1 MSCPVRNSEVTFW
14 WVWLAW
20 LVGLGVPE
28 NPPWPPRSLYTLLI
42 TCLIGPHMYAT
53 KTDRLKAFLLKAFI
67 LALFCLS
74 CQSGQSHRENSVK
87 IGQQLVQN
95 PPPRPPSPRGAVAV
109 VLINM
114 IANWLPNNCRP
125 IARISGVAAEIC
137 QNFCRSQCIA
147 SSDIANAMTLN
158 WYLLVPFSYIV
169 PFKHWLPGSLAEK
182 SDAPD
187 LADNA
192 KFSKTDDIC
201 LQLFND
207 IQQQAPTLSYQQ
219 WDICFTPLGHTCN
232 TSPVVQ
238 IWKDFCI
245 WLSAYWE
252 QNNTSFNSDSIVFAV
267 D

>member
-1 MSCPVRNSEVTFW
+1 MIYYCTRYCLVVKSSSDMFPFYLYSTVDIYEMVGQEFW
-14 WVWLAW
+14 WHI
-20 LVGLGVPE
+20 LVGLAGLVGWFGSPE

-74 CQSGQSHRENSVK
+74 CRSGQSHHENSVK

-114 IANWLPNNCRP
+114 IANWLPSNCRP
-125 IARISGVAAEIC
+125 IARIAGVAAEIC

-158 WYLLVPFSYIV
+158 WYLLVPFPSNTD
-169 PFKHWLPGSLAEK
+169 SLALLLR
-182 SDAPD
+182 S
-187 LADNA
+187 LMR
-192 KFSKTDDIC
+192 
-201 LQLFND
+201 
-207 IQQQAPTLSYQQ
+207 
-219 WDICFTPLGHTCN
+219 
-232 TSPVVQ
+232 Q
-238 IWKDFCI
+238 I
-245 WLSAYWE
+245 
-252 QNNTSFNSDSIVFAV
+252 
-267 D
+267 